1 MALNKM
7 VDMVEHQVIA
17 AVRHEEEL
25 GKVAASRVNVVFL
38 MTGTIGN
45 LHLLV
50 NQIKDSGRRVFIHM
64 DFIEGIASD
73 RSGVHY
79 IATELKPDGI
89 LTTRSHLIGMAK
101 ENGLMAIQRLFLIDS
116 TAIRNG
122 LKAVNSSGADAVEIM
137 PGVMPKVIHEL
148 TEKTDLPIIAGG
160 LIRSEEE
167 VMEALEAGALAVS
180 VGSETLWQMQ
190 L

>member
-1 MALNKM
+1 MDRM
-7 VDMVEHQVIA
+7 VDMVEHQIIA
-17 AVRHEEEL
+17 AVRREEEL
-25 GKVAASRVNVVFL
+25 EKVAASQVNVVFL

-45 LHLLV
+45 LKGLIKY
-50 NQIKDSGRRVFIHM
+50 IKDSGRRVFLHL

-79 IATELKPDGI
+79 IAAELQPDGI

-137 PGVMPKVIHEL
+137 PGVMPKVILEL
-148 TEKTDLPIIAGG
+148 TEKTHLPIIAGG
-160 LIRSEEE
+160 LIRSEGE

-180 VGSETLWQMQ
+180 VGSVALWQMR

>member
-1 MALNKM
+1 MDRM

-17 AVRHEEEL
+17 SVRREDEL
-25 GKVAASRVNVVFL
+25 DKVLASQVNVVFL

-45 LHLLV
+45 LKSLV
-50 NQIKDSGRRVFIHM
+50 NLIKSSGRKVFIHL

-79 IATELKPDGI
+79 IATELRPDGI

-101 ENGLMAIQRLFLIDS
+101 ENGLMAVQRLFLIDS

-148 TEKTDLPIIAGG
+148 TEKTSLPIIAGG
-160 LIRSEEE
+160 LIRTEEE

-180 VGSETLWQMQ
+180 VGSEALWQMQ